1 MHARLVRANI
11 SDPAEAKRGLDE
23 EVLPTIKGAPGFVGA
38 YFVAVDD
45 THGISI
51 EVFET
56 EEQARVGQVP
66 GAGVRTIGCD
76 GLRINQVD
84 DVMSINSRHL

>member
-1 MHARLVRANI
+1 MHARLVHANI
-11 SDPAEAKRGLDE
+11 SDLAEAKWGLDE
-23 EVLPTIKGAPGFVGA
+23 EVMRLIEGAPGFVGA

-56 EEQARVGQVP
+56 EEQARRFSPPVGTEAP
-66 GAGVRTIGCD
+66 GVTVDAVQFGAVIG
-76 GLRINQVD
+76 
-84 DVMSINSRHL
+84 SA